1 MDSLV
6 IWILVTSFEN
16 QQYPEGVYLLNNQSM
31 VKVVKSGEKNDIFW
45 KVCKSLR
52 DNKTFYSH
60 Y

>member
-1 MDSLV
+1 MPESTECAAAL
-6 IWILVTSFEN
+6 LSFR
-16 QQYPEGVYLLNNQSM
+16 YPSLLNNQSM